1 MYDLEGLEAATE
13 RLNAGA
19 QIEQVEPSLIEEMW
33 KALSRIPASERQPTA
48 VGFVGALID
57 PDLLPQSPE
66 QKLAMMVRF
75 ALLNALI
82 ERGVLDDPMK
92 DETLRK
98 KVFAAAARLP
108 CDGNDLHEAVAE
120 RVLEQSPPDIK
131 QKTEEDLALRG
142 YDPGHLKV
150 ADKFIAWM
158 RDNS

>member
-1 MYDLEGLEAATE
+1 MHDLKGLEAATE

-19 QIEQVEPSLIEEMW
+19 EIEQVEPSLIEHMW
-33 KALSRIPASERQPTA
+33 KALSRIPSNERQPTA
-48 VGFVGALID
+48 VGHVAALID
-57 PDLLPQSPE
+57 PDLVPQNPE
-66 QKLAMMVRF
+66 QKVAMMARY

-82 ERGVLDDPMK
+82 EHGVLDDYMK

-108 CDGNDLHEAVAE
+108 CDQNDLYEAVAE
-120 RVLEQSPPDIK
+120 RVLRQSPPDIK

-142 YDPGHLKV
+142 YDPGHLKL

-158 RDNS
+158 RDNC